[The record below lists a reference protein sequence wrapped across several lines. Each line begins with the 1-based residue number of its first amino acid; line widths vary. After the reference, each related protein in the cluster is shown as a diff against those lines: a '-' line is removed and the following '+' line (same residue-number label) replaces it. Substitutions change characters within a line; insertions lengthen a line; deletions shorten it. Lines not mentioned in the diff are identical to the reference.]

1 MRYVSTRGDSPAVDL
16 RTALFEGLAP
26 DGGLYLPERLD
37 PLPADWIA
45 ARPGAELPDTATGVL
60 RPFTTGAIDDSTLEA
75 LVRDALDFPIP
86 LVPIEDRVWALE
98 LFHGPTLAFKDVAA
112 RVMARLMLALDD
124 GGRDPLT
131 VLVAT
136 SGDTG
141 SAVADAFAR
150 LPGMRVVILYPEGQV
165 SPIQEAQL
173 TTFEGDA
180 AGRTQALAVA
190 GTFDDCQ
197 RLVKEA
203 FADAALRRDVRLT
216 SANSINIGRLLPQIV
231 PYFHAVAQRPAG
243 TAPPV
248 FSTPSGNFG
257 HLTAGLMASRLGLA
271 VARFVATTNAN
282 DAVPHYLDTGRYEP
296 RASRRT
302 IANAMDVGNP
312 SNFERMR
319 VLYGDNVTAMR
330 RDVTGSRHDDART
343 KEAIRDVYRRTG
355 YLLDPHSA
363 IGYLGLREE
372 LARRPGAWGIVMA
385 TAHPAKFGDIVEPVI
400 GEAVPM
406 PDRLAA
412 CLSRP
417 KRFTRMAASRDALDE
432 VLRG

>member
-1 MRYVSTRGDSPAVDL
+1 MRFVSTRGGVPAVGL

-37 PLPADWIA
+37 PLPPDWIA
-45 ARPGAELPDTATGVL
+45 ARPGAAPADTAAGVL
-60 RPFTTGAIDDSTLEA
+60 RPFTTGAIDAGTLA
-75 LVRDALDFPIP
+75 SLVRDALDFPIP
-86 LVPIEDRVWALE
+86 LVAVEERVWALE

-112 RVMARLMLALDD
+112 RVMARLMRALQAD
-124 GGRDPLT
+124 GEPLT

-141 SAVADAFAR
+141 SAVAHAFAR
-150 LPGMRVVILYPEGQV
+150 LPGMRVVILYPDGQV

-180 AGRTQALAVA
+180 AGRAQALAVA

-197 RLVKEA
+197 QLVKAA
-203 FADAALRRDVRLT
+203 FADAALRADVRLT

-231 PYFHAVAQRPAG
+231 PYFHAAAQLPAG
-243 TAPPV
+243 SAAPV
-248 FSTPSGNFG
+248 FSVPSGNFG
-257 HLTAGLMASRLGLA
+257 HLTAGVMAKRLGLE
-271 VARFVATTNAN
+271 VARFVAATNAN
-282 DAVPHYLDTGRYEP
+282 DVVPHYLETGRYEP

-319 VLYGDNVTAMR
+319 VLYHHDVAAMR
-330 RDVTGSRHDDART
+330 RDIRGSRHDDAKT

-355 YLLDPHSA
+355 YLLDPHAA
-363 IGYLGLREE
+363 IGYLGLREA
-372 LARRPGAWGIVMA
+372 LARAPHATGIVMA

-400 GEAVPM
+400 GEAVPI
-406 PDRLAA
+406 PERLAV

-417 KRFTRMAASRDALDE
+417 KRFTRISARIEALEE